1 MFAHL
6 GLSSVSALRSSHY
19 PYLPIDLFLQ
29 NAAWA
34 DPIDMFSLCFIY
46 SKSISALFFFGLDHF
61 YVPFFFF
68 FSFIFSCLCSVK
80 PKKSPRLFF
89 PAVVLV

>member
-6 GLSSVSALRSSHY
+6 GLSSVSALRSSRY

-46 SKSISALFFFGLDHF
+46 SKSISALFFFWSRSLLRS
-61 YVPFFFF
+61 FFFF
-68 FSFIFSCLCSVK
+68 FFLSFFLACVLSNQKNLPDSFFLL
-80 PKKSPRLFF
+80 LF
-89 PAVVLV
+89 